1 MVGLFARSTLALSSS
16 SLGTANAGSELTV
29 SEALSGIAGSISL
42 VSWIV
47 LLLPQLIEN
56 YKNGRADALSL
67 AFIAAWFLGDV
78 ANLIGAIWGNLLPT
92 VIAIAIYFCFSDMLL
107 LGQCLYYNSLTS
119 KENSASPSSS
129 PIDTPQITI
138 RRPTQDLSS
147 EQDPL
152 IPDYERRRNSAA
164 SRRSS
169 IILERQR
176 KDSLSL
182 ALKDTT
188 NTKLSPATKEVL
200 SILGVIAA
208 GTVGWALAY
217 YSGAWSVK
225 DDPESGREMPMG
237 AKLLGYLSA
246 VLYLAARVPQ
256 IVKNARER
264 SCEGLS
270 RLFFLLSLLGNI
282 TYGAGILLHSSEK
295 EYVMDNLPWL
305 MGSLGTMAEDIIIFI
320 QFRIYSKHN
329 QQNQQNHNHH
339 NQQNHNQHNHHNHDH
354 DHRILQEYEA

>member
-1 MVGLFARSTLALSSS
+1 MVGLFASSTLALSS
-16 SLGTANAGSELTV
+16 LTTTNAGPDLTV

-78 ANLIGAIWGNLLPT
+78 ANLIGAIWGSLLPT
-92 VIAIAIYFCFSDMLL
+92 VVAIAIYFCFSDMLL

-119 KENSASPSSS
+119 KASADSS

-138 RRPTQDLSS
+138 SRPTQDLST
-147 EQDPL
+147 EHDPL
-152 IPDYERRRNSAA
+152 ITDFERRRSSVA

-169 IILERQR
+169 VALERQR
-176 KDSLSL
+176 KDSLSSIL
-182 ALKDTT
+182 RDDA
-188 NTKLSPATKEVL
+188 NSLSPAAREVL
-200 SILGVIAA
+200 SILAVIAA

-217 YSGAWSVK
+217 YSGAWNVK
-225 DDPESGREMPMG
+225 GDPEGGREMPMG
-237 AKLLGYLSA
+237 AKVLGYLSA

-256 IVKNARER
+256 IVKNAREG

-282 TYGAGILLHSSEK
+282 TYGAGILLHSTER

-320 QFRIYSKHN
+320 QFRIYSKKD
-329 QQNQQNHNHH
+329 HH
-339 NQQNHNQHNHHNHDH
+339 
-354 DHRILQEYEA
+354 HRTVEEDA